1 MLIHDK
7 KHFVWGLTLMA
18 GFLAVLA
25 YMFTPSFGGTNAFHA
40 SDDMFNSISKGSTY
54 YIPGIR
60 EEAKQ
65 FDGQS
70 FDVTIFE
77 NGSKVLRPLA
87 AMLLKPAGMSVS
99 DTDGGLRVQ
108 GDLGALMT
116 AAIND
121 ADIMF
126 KNDGKTIE
134 AQYGIKPRESMFV
147 WWTLLKDVKLHL
159 DKQKK
164 FKPATFIDKKVIKR
178 GVEVGYNY
186 FGIEGRN
193 AGDEWQKI
201 TFALIFYV
209 VYTLWFGYSIFFM
222 FEGLGLQMTAGKKKE
237 M

>member
-7 KHFVWGLTLMA
+7 KHFAWGFTLLI
-18 GFLAVLA
+18 GFVVVLI
-25 YMFTPSFGGTNAFHA
+25 YMFTPNFGGVNAFHA

-54 YIPGIR
+54 YVPSIQ

-65 FDGQS
+65 FNGQA

-87 AMLLKPAGMSVS
+87 AMLLKPAGMTVS
-99 DTDGGLRVQ
+99 DTNDGLRVQ
-108 GDLGALMT
+108 GDLGALM
-116 AAIND
+116 AAALGD
-121 ADIMF
+121 ADTMF
-126 KNDGKTIE
+126 KNDGDTME
-134 AQYGIKPRESMFV
+134 SRYGIKPREAMFV
-147 WWTLLKDVKLHL
+147 WWKLLKDVKLHL
-159 DKQKK
+159 DKQKV

-186 FGIEGRN
+186 FGIDGRH
-193 AGDEWQKI
+193 AADEWQKL